1 MRVQSLIEVSKMAES
16 SAPRFASPTVAALA
30 LLGGLIGALADQNV
44 LASSQVRKAA
54 QVYSLTDA
62 KTSSRIV
69 QDCSDGCPQMVEIP
83 SGRFLMGSDRYSRE
97 QPQHSVRIDSPL
109 LVERFETTFNDWD
122 ACVKAGG
129 CVHNR
134 HPADDGW
141 GRGRRPVINVSW
153 EDAKDYAAWLSIK
166 TGKQYRLLTE
176 AEWEY
181 AARAGS
187 TTTYPWGDKID
198 CGKAAYDAGR
208 GSDCA
213 ARTGDVTLPGTRVV
227 GAYPPNRWGLYDM
240 IGNVWE
246 WCEDNWHP
254 DYHGAPDDGSAWR
267 GGDVSMRI
275 LRGGAW
281 NYGPSALRSAD
292 RNWYPLNGRTSYIG
306 FRVVRQ
312 SDFETPEKVSDRD
325 RRVGALFA
333 KSTM

>member
-1 MRVQSLIEVSKMAES
+1 MRVQSLIEASKMAES

-30 LLGGLIGALADQNV
+30 LLGSLIGALADQNV

-54 QVYSLTDA
+54 QVYPLTDA

-213 ARTGDVTLPGTRVV
+213 ARTGDVTLHGTRVV